1 MLLIFYVCLQL
12 WLTVMTIVCSHRVP
26 TQFVYSVFS
35 NLDSVVASGLNQ
47 SITGVGLDTLEEQ
60 EEKEIFFAKLEQE
73 ASSTIDY
80 SRLNKELDSNDSI
93 ILAPFVR

>member
-1 MLLIFYVCLQL
+1 MSLSVVVNYYDYSV
-12 WLTVMTIVCSHRVP
+12 WTYSTD
-26 TQFVYSVFS
+26 TVYSLFWNS
-35 NLDSVVASGLNQ
+35 DSVLASGPNQ
-47 SITGVGLDTLEEQ
+47 SVVGVGLDTLEEQ

-80 SRLNKELDSNDSI
+80 SRLNKELDSNDSV

>member
-1 MLLIFYVCLQL
+1 MSLSV
-12 WLTVMTIVCSHRVP
+12 IVVNYYGCSVW
-26 TQFVYSVFS
+26 TYSTNTVYSLFW
-35 NLDSVVASGLNQ
+35 NLDSVLASGPNR

-80 SRLNKELDSNDSI
+80 SRLNKELDSNDSV
-93 ILAPFVR
+93 ILAPSVR